1 MRQSLPAEGP
11 LLFITRF
18 GHTATPLSDSVVLLT
33 GGFGLYNGKHMRLN
47 GVQLLRNVQGNFLTF
62 LFLFF
67 TVTKLLYLLNLFLV
81 DLTNCV
87 LGFILGKHCKK
98 AATGFADVTVNR
110 FAQRRHYARHEL
122 TKNI

>member
-1 MRQSLPAEGP
+1 MRQRLPAEGP

-62 LFLFF
+62 LFLFYGNE
-67 TVTKLLYLLNLFLV
+67 TIVFLEFV
-81 DLTNCV
+81 FVVLTNNMQDDHRSK
-87 LGFILGKHCKK
+87 FPI
-98 AATGFADVTVNR
+98 
-110 FAQRRHYARHEL
+110 
-122 TKNI
+122 